1 MFEVYLHPGQFLP
14 SMVTHLRFRLLD
26 DALQTSDSFAING
39 TSFPRSSF
47 AEHVQ
52 YSPFTLVMFSKVS

>member
-1 MFEVYLHPGQFLP
+1 
-14 SMVTHLRFRLLD
+14 MVTHLRFRLLD